1 MHSCLLFCLSKP
13 ISFFT
18 VLVGVAFIVA
28 WAPSSWKGPWKIL
41 WSDHSNETSSATGL
55 PNAGL
60 DVATCG
66 VANATSFCSVATK
79 FSRLVAYLAPKI
91 GDSLFGKTYT
101 NDNPLSFRKLNPLI
115 LKYNSWRPEYLFWRQ
130 KMKTWGPA
138 GPTTF
143 FWKSS
148 TEMVRFVFTV

>member
-1 MHSCLLFCLSKP
+1 MSLVMCVPLPGKHIPLVICVPPLGKHMSLVKCFFPYPETP
-13 ISFFT
+13 IPT
-18 VLVGVAFIVA
+18 
-28 WAPSSWKGPWKIL
+28 
-41 WSDHSNETSSATGL
+41 
-55 PNAGL
+55 GL

-138 GPTTF
+138 CPTTF
-143 FWKSS
+143 F
-148 TEMVRFVFTV
+148 